1 MDSHRYLPAPLEIQC
16 LDRRVHLMAQE
27 ALCDLERLL
36 ILQLTQCPTIQREV
50 LTTEACAGG
59 KQIVTH
65 GLSSSPLT
73 VFLRQAGMLM
83 IAETISLGILSL
95 PKALSTLGLIPGL
108 ILLVGL
114 GALASYTGFVIGQ
127 FKLLHPEVHS
137 MGDAGYILFGRFG
150 RELLGAGQLI
160 FIIFIMGSHILT
172 FSIMMNAITSHATC
186 TIIFMLIG
194 MVISII
200 FTLPRTLRG
209 LTWLCVAS
217 FISIIA
223 AVGTTMIGVSITQPG
238 RLHNGQHSGTGYL
251 SPDLWPQANLSF
263 HEAFLAVANIVFAY
277 AGHVA
282 FFSFISEFRRPRDFP
297 KALALLQC
305 SDISLYIVSGVVIY
319 YYAGRQVASPALD
332 SASPVVRK
340 IAYGLAIPTIVI
352 AGVVNGHVAVK
363 YVFVRLLRPGGW
375 LAAWSGR
382 RKAASTQQPEAGHD
396 GNAEDEKPSA
406 FAEPSESDLLH
417 SKGAAAWSIWI
428 AIVTVLWVVA
438 WLISEGVPVFNDL
451 LGLTS
456 ALFASWFTY
465 GLSGMF
471 WCHMNLQRQGWRIGW
486 KSQDEDEDDHDHEQD
501 DNKRRKKRVAT
512 WKRWCLLLVNLLC
525 VAVGAVICGAG
536 LYSSGKSI
544 AGHAGEGRSFSC
556 ADNS

>member
-1 MDSHRYLPAPLEIQC
+1 
-16 LDRRVHLMAQE
+16 
-27 ALCDLERLL
+27 
-36 ILQLTQCPTIQREV
+36 
-50 LTTEACAGG
+50 
-59 KQIVTH
+59 
-65 GLSSSPLT
+65 
-73 VFLRQAGMLM
+73 MLM

-172 FSIMMNAITSHATC
+172 FSIMMNAITAHATC

-194 MVISII
+194 MLISIL

-238 RLHNGQHSGTGYL
+238 LLHNGQHAGSGYL
-251 SPDLWPQANLSF
+251 SPDLWPQVNLSF

-282 FFSFISEFRRPRDFP
+282 FFSFISEFRQPRDFP

-305 SDISLYIVSGVVIY
+305 SDISLYIVSSVVIY

-340 IAYGLAIPTIVI
+340 TAYGLAIPTIVI

-375 LAAWSGR
+375 LATCSGK
-382 RKAASTQQPEAGHD
+382 RKGATRQEAEHD
-396 GNAEDEKPSA
+396 GNAKDDENSA
-406 FAEPSESDLLH
+406 FSQPSESDLLH

-471 WCHMNLQRQGWRIGW
+471 WCHINLERQGWRIGW
-486 KSQDEDEDDHDHEQD
+486 KDQNQDEHYHEHELDEE
-501 DNKRRKKRVAT
+501 RRKQRT
-512 WKRWCLLLVNLLC
+512 EGWKRWCLLLVNLLC

>member
-1 MDSHRYLPAPLEIQC
+1 
-16 LDRRVHLMAQE
+16 
-27 ALCDLERLL
+27 
-36 ILQLTQCPTIQREV
+36 
-50 LTTEACAGG
+50 
-59 KQIVTH
+59 
-65 GLSSSPLT
+65 
-73 VFLRQAGMLM
+73 M

-95 PKALSTLGLIPGL
+95 PAALSTLGLIPGL

-114 GALASYTGFVIGQ
+114 GALASYTGYVIGQ

-137 MGDAGYILFGRFG
+137 MGDAGYILFGRVG
-150 RELLGAGQLI
+150 REILGAGQLI
-160 FIIFIMGSHILT
+160 FIVFIMGSHILT

-186 TIIFMLIG
+186 TITFMIVGMLI
-194 MVISII
+194 SLL

-217 FISIIA
+217 FISIIT
-223 AVGTTMIGVSITQPG
+223 AVGTTMIGISITQPG
-238 RLHNGQHSGTGYL
+238 RLYDGQHNGSGSLDVG
-251 SPDLWPQANLSF
+251 LWPQANIGF
-263 HEAFLAVANIVFAY
+263 HAAFLAVANIVFAY

-282 FFSFISEFRRPRDFP
+282 FFSFISEFQRPRDFP

-305 SDISLYIVSGVVIY
+305 SDISMYLVSSVVIY
-319 YYAGRQVASPALD
+319 YYAGAQVRSPALD
-332 SASPVVRK
+332 SASPLIRK

-363 YVFVRLLRPGGW
+363 YLFVRLLRPGGW
-375 LAAWSGR
+375 LAAWSGK
-382 RKAASTQQPEAGHD
+382 KASKRQEDKIEQESSTLTAG
-396 GNAEDEKPSA
+396 DE
-406 FAEPSESDLLH
+406 FDLLH
-417 SKGAAAWSIWI
+417 SKGAKAWSIWI
-428 AIVTVLWVVA
+428 AIVTLLWVIA

-471 WCHMNLQRQGWRIGW
+471 WCHMHLKRKGWRLCWREPGAGESVTGRGW
-486 KSQDEDEDDHDHEQD
+486 GK
-501 DNKRRKKRVAT
+501 
-512 WKRWCLLLVNLLC
+512 WFLLAVNVLC
-525 VAVGAVICGAG
+525 VLAGTLICGAG

-544 AGHAGEGRSFSC
+544 RWHAGEGRSFAC

>member
-1 MDSHRYLPAPLEIQC
+1 
-16 LDRRVHLMAQE
+16 MAQE
-27 ALCDLERLL
+27 ARCDLEKLL
-36 ILQLTQCPTIQREV
+36 ILQLTQCPTIPREV
-50 LTTEACAGG
+50 STIEACAGG

-194 MVISII
+194 MVISIL

-238 RLHNGQHSGTGYL
+238 RLHNGQHGGAGYL
-251 SPDLWPQANLSF
+251 SPDLWPQANLGF

-305 SDISLYIVSGVVIY
+305 SDISLYIVSSVVIY

-340 IAYGLAIPTIVI
+340 IAYGLAIPTMVI

-382 RKAASTQQPEAGHD
+382 RKGASTQRQPEAGHN

-406 FAEPSESDLLH
+406 FTEPSESDLLH

-471 WCHMNLQRQGWRIGW
+471 WCHMNLERQGWRVGW
-486 KSQDEDEDDHDHEQD
+486 KDQDQDQDDHDHEQD
-501 DNKRRKKRVAT
+501 DNRRRKKRAAEG

>member
-1 MDSHRYLPAPLEIQC
+1 
-16 LDRRVHLMAQE
+16 
-27 ALCDLERLL
+27 
-36 ILQLTQCPTIQREV
+36 
-50 LTTEACAGG
+50 
-59 KQIVTH
+59 
-65 GLSSSPLT
+65 
-73 VFLRQAGMLM
+73 MLM

-95 PKALSTLGLIPGL
+95 PAALSTLGLIPGL

-114 GALASYTGFVIGQ
+114 GALASYTGYVIGQ

-160 FIIFIMGSHILT
+160 FIVFIMGSHILT
-172 FSIMMNAITSHATC
+172 FAIMMNAITSHATC
-186 TIIFMLIG
+186 TITFMIAGMLI
-194 MVISII
+194 SLL

-217 FISIIA
+217 FVSIIT

-238 RLHNGQHSGTGYL
+238 RIHDGQHSGSGYL
-251 SPDLWPQANLSF
+251 DVGLWPRSKISF
-263 HEAFLAVANIVFAY
+263 HAAFLAVANIVFAY

-305 SDISLYIVSGVVIY
+305 SDISMYLVSSVVIY
-319 YYAGRQVASPALD
+319 YYAGAQVRSPALD
-332 SASPVVRK
+332 SASPLIRK

-363 YVFVRLLRPGGW
+363 YLFVRLLRPGGW
-375 LAAWSGR
+375 LAAWSGKKGR
-382 RKAASTQQPEAGHD
+382 GQ
-396 GNAEDEKPSA
+396 NAEVGKEGGEASA
-406 FAEPSESDLLH
+406 FTATDGEDLLH
-417 SKGAAAWSIWI
+417 SKGAKAWAIWI
-428 AIVTVLWVVA
+428 AIVTLLWVVA

-471 WCHMNLQRQGWRIGW
+471 WCHMHLRREGWRISW
-486 KSQDEDEDDHDHEQD
+486 KEGG
-501 DNKRRKKRVAT
+501 NVGYGK
-512 WKRWCLLLVNLLC
+512 WMLLMVNLLC
-525 VAVGAVICGAG
+525 VLVGAVICGAG
-536 LYSSGKSI
+536 LYSSGVSI
-544 AGHAGEGRSFSC
+544 GGHTGEGRSFSC